1 MAAIYKFRLTF
12 EELEDFYRDIEIKS
26 NQTFLEFHQII
37 LQSLDFKEGQMA
49 SFYMSND
56 NWKKLQE
63 ITLEN
68 MTEDEE
74 NPIPEMATSKLASY
88 VNDPHQKIL
97 YVYDFIELWTIQCE
111 MTGIVLKEKAGES
124 YPRITKKLGIAPK
137 QFAKTQ
143 KFGAAN
149 ENEFDELTKNFSN
162 EPDALS
168 DEEADEFGLFSKA
181 EDEEGESDEFGFS
194 GASDEDSY

>member
-1 MAAIYKFRLTF
+1 M
-12 EELEDFYRDIEIKS
+12 EDFFRDIEIKS
-26 NQTFLEFHQII
+26 TQTFLDFHQII
-37 LQSLDFKEGQMA
+37 LESIDFKAGQLA

-63 ITLEN
+63 ITLED

-74 NPIPEMATSKLASY
+74 NPVPEMAKSKLSDY
-88 VNDPHQKIL
+88 INDPHQKIL

-111 MTGIVLKEKAGES
+111 MTGIVLKEKAGEV
-124 YPRITKKLGIAPK
+124 YPRITKKLGMAPK

-143 KFGAAN
+143 KFGLVD
-149 ENEFDELTKNFSN
+149 ESEFDEITKNFIAGGDES
-162 EPDALS
+162 LS
-168 DEEADEFGLFSKA
+168 DEEADEFGLFSKG

-194 GASDEDSY
+194 GGGHDEESY